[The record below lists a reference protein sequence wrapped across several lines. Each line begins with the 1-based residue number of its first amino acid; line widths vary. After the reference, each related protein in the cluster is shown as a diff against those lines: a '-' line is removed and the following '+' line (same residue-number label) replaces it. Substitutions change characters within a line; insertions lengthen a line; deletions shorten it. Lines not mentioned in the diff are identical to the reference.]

1 MIWLR
6 GVLIRPSD
14 AGQAAVVRLCQA
26 LKETQRT
33 LKRFTD
39 QSESEKATLRA
50 NALPSKKKSLAF
62 VRAVLKYNVSPQTLD
77 EMISNLRGMQTEV
90 QDCLR
95 NLETSFSDVGDFLDI
110 FHRQIVQV
118 PTAGSLYST
127 STTLTARVLLVGWL
141 EKFVGRGSSD
151 RSQNE
156 SRTVSLLD
164 RALIPVLIPFEL

>member
-1 MIWLR
+1 M
-6 GVLIRPSD
+6 
-14 AGQAAVVRLCQA
+14 
-26 LKETQRT
+26 
-33 LKRFTD
+33 
-39 QSESEKATLRA
+39 
-50 NALPSKKKSLAF
+50 
-62 VRAVLKYNVSPQTLD
+62 RAVLKYNVSPQTID
-77 EMISNLRGMQTEV
+77 EIISSLRDMQKEV

-95 NLETSFSDVGDFLDI
+95 NLEISFSDVRDFLDI
-110 FHRQIVQV
+110 FDRQVV
-118 PTAGSLYST
+118 ETGSIRST

>member
-26 LKETQRT
+26 LKETHRT

-39 QSESEKATLRA
+39 QSESEEATLRA
-50 NALPSKKKSLAF
+50 NALPSKKRSFAF
-62 VRAVLKYNVSPQTLD
+62 MRAVLKYNVSPQTID
-77 EMISNLRGMQTEV
+77 EMINNLRDMQKEV

-110 FHRQIVQV
+110 FHRQLVRF
-118 PTAGSLYST
+118 SLADSMYST

-141 EKFVGRGSSD
+141 DKFAGRRGSSD
-151 RSQNE
+151 RSRNE
-156 SRTVSLLD
+156 SRTVS
-164 RALIPVLIPFEL
+164 P

>member
-1 MIWLR
+1 
-6 GVLIRPSD
+6 VFSFRPSD

-26 LKETQRT
+26 LKETHRT
-33 LKRFTD
+33 LKQFTD

-50 NALPSKKKSLAF
+50 NALPSKKRSLAF
-62 VRAVLKYNVSPQTLD
+62 VRAVLKYNVSPQTID

-118 PTAGSLYST
+118 PAAGSLYST
-127 STTLTARVLLVGWL
+127 STTLTARVLLVSWL
-141 EKFVGRGSSD
+141 EKFVGRRGSSD

-156 SRTVSLLD
+156 SRTVSPLD